1 MDKASYPDGVLERL
15 QDAARSILAAIDA
28 TCRENGIT
36 YFIDSGTCL
45 GAVRHGGFIPWDDDA
60 DVGMPIEDYRRFLE
74 LAPKALPQGFSL
86 HTMRDTKGLP
96 VLWAKVFLDGTLF
109 YDDLYEQAGCRQ
121 SIFVD
126 VFPYVALDRDPV
138 RADERGK
145 AAVRLQQ
152 KAWLHSV
159 HTPRVPASMRT
170 PGLFRAGFAIGHYTI
185 GRLYTPQKLM
195 DSFESLLAVND
206 AGDRWVDTAYPQFG
220 AFATDVL
227 LPTREIAFCGL
238 RLMGPHDTDSY
249 LTTLYGDYRQ
259 FPPMSERY
267 THLPVM
273 LDFGDGV
280 NVMER

>member
-1 MDKASYPDGVLERL
+1 MC
-15 QDAARSILAAIDA
+15 I
-28 TCRENGIT
+28 
-36 YFIDSGTCL
+36 
-45 GAVRHGGFIPWDDDA
+45 
-60 DVGMPIEDYRRFLE
+60 
-74 LAPKALPQGFSL
+74 
-86 HTMRDTKGLP
+86 RDR
-96 VLWAKVFLDGTLF
+96 F

>member
-1 MDKASYPDGVLERL
+1 M
-15 QDAARSILAAIDA
+15 QDAERSILAAIDA

-145 AAVRLQQ
+145 AAVRL
-152 KAWLHSV
+152 
-159 HTPRVPASMRT
+159 P
-170 PGLFRAGFAIGHYTI
+170 F
-185 GRLYTPQKLM
+185 
-195 DSFESLLAVND
+195 LAFS
-206 AGDRWVDTAYPQFG
+206 T
-220 AFATDVL
+220 
-227 LPTREIAFCGL
+227 
-238 RLMGPHDTDSY
+238 
-249 LTTLYGDYRQ
+249 TTLWDSRHM
-259 FPPMSERY
+259 FPP
-267 THLPVM
+267 
-273 LDFGDGV
+273 
-280 NVMER
+280 